1 MISVCKD
8 IVLPVNKTYSSLF
21 LLKLA
26 KIRNYVLQGTT
37 ILHTFV
43 LNKG

>member
-1 MISVCKD
+1 MVCKD
-8 IVLPVNKTYSSLF
+8 IVLPVNKTYSALI
-21 LLKLA
+21 LLKLY